1 MPAALYA
8 APASVAFLPIALGLF
23 AVGQLGNLYH
33 HVLLAR
39 MRTPEENKSTMEVA
53 ATPITAE
60 ALGSAPPT
68 TGTPSMSTY
77 KVPSGGLFSLVTM
90 PHYFFEVVAWLGV
103 ALAAQQLNALL
114 VAGGMASYLSG
125 RAVASTRWYKQR
137 FGKAYPASR
146 KHMVPFVF

>member
-8 APASVAFLPIALGLF
+8 APASVAFLPIALTLF

-39 MRTPEENKSTMEVA
+39 MRKPEVTENMEVV

-68 TGTPSMSTY
+68 TVTPSISTY

>member
-1 MPAALYA
+1 
-8 APASVAFLPIALGLF
+8 
-23 AVGQLGNLYH
+23 
-33 HVLLAR
+33 
-39 MRTPEENKSTMEVA
+39 MEVA